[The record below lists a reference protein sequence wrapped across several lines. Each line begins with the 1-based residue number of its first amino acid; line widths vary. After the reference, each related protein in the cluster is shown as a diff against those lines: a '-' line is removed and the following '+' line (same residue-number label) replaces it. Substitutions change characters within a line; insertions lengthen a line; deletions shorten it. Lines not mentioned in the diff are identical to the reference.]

1 MLYEMNAK
9 SRNILITMID
19 ELDSVRFNRSV
30 FDCDFIIDTRF
41 NHSFEKKYNKIR
53 KVMVENDLARRY
65 SLNGS
70 LPSIYF
76 LSGYRFECFFLL
88 FAFFVFFLIIHFDLR
103 LDFQIFYR
111 VIRTYDY
118 DINGFRDVSQGTDAI
133 FDLYIFFNIGLYVY
147 LFHKIEKKVSEISK
161 LIDELRFCLLD
172 NKQRLD

>member
-1 MLYEMNAK
+1 MLYEMNAI

-19 ELDSVRFNRSV
+19 ELYSVRFNRSV

-103 LDFQIFYR
+103 LDFQLFNR
-111 VIRTYDY
+111 VRRIYDY

-161 LIDELRFCLLD
+161 LIDELRYCLLD

>member
-1 MLYEMNAK
+1 ML
-9 SRNILITMID
+9 
-19 ELDSVRFNRSV
+19 F
-30 FDCDFIIDTRF
+30 
-41 NHSFEKKYNKIR
+41 
-53 KVMVENDLARRY
+53 
-65 SLNGS
+65 
-70 LPSIYF
+70 
-76 LSGYRFECFFLL
+76 